1 MAVEVPMP
9 RLSDTMEQG
18 TIARWLKQE
27 GDRFAAGDVIAE
39 IDTDK
44 ATMDL
49 QAYDDGVL
57 LKILVGEG
65 ESADLGTPIAWIG
78 EEGEAVPEGA
88 GGDGAPQTAPAP
100 PEAEQDDSTEP
111 EAGGGEP
118 EAGVGEPAPSEA
130 GGGEAETATGER
142 APSQE
147 PEPPPA
153 PEARAAVGDELRAS
167 PIARRI
173 AAEAGLDLREL
184 AGKGSGPDG
193 RIVKVD
199 VERALQA
206 RGGAARA
213 AEPSAEP
220 TPSPGRPPSAEDET
234 VEATPMLR
242 AVARRMSESKA
253 TVPHF
258 YLDAEIDMGRALEMR
273 EELNQ
278 ALADEGEKVSVND
291 LVVRAAALALIE
303 NPKFHRSWHDG
314 SFVLHKSA
322 HVGIAVALDD
332 GLIVPVLRS
341 VEQKSLREIAR
352 ESRDLVERAR
362 EGKLKQSEIEGGT
375 FTVSNL
381 GMFGIPSFSAVVNLP
396 EPGILAV
403 GATVERPVVQDDA
416 VVIRPIMTVTLSV
429 DHRATSGAEGARL
442 LESIRRHLEQPLLL
456 VA

>member
-1 MAVEVPMP
+1 MATEVPMP

-18 TIARWLKQE
+18 TVARWVKQE
-27 GDRFAAGDVIAE
+27 GDRVVAGDVIAE

-44 ATMDL
+44 ATMEL
-49 QAYDDGVL
+49 TAYEDGVL

-65 ESADLGTPIAWIG
+65 ESAELGTPIALIGAEG
-78 EEGEAVPEGA
+78 EEVPETTA
-88 GGDGAPQTAPAP
+88 GGNGPSQTAPR
-100 PEAEQDDSTEP
+100 DDEP
-111 EAGGGEP
+111 DEPGEP
-118 EAGVGEPAPSEA
+118 EPDGDEPTRPE
-130 GGGEAETATGER
+130 
-142 APSQE
+142 E
-147 PEPPPA
+147 PEPPA
-153 PEARAAVGDELRAS
+153 QEADAGVGDGVRAS

-173 AAEAGLDLREL
+173 AAESGLDLREL

-199 VERALQA
+199 VERALEQ
-206 RGGAARA
+206 GGAGRA
-213 AEPSAEP
+213 AGEPATAAGTASRGQPPPAE
-220 TPSPGRPPSAEDET
+220 EEI

-253 TVPHF
+253 NVPHF
-258 YLDAEIDMGRALEMR
+258 YLDAEIDMGRALELR

-278 ALADEGEKVSVND
+278 ALADDGEKISIND
-291 LVVRAAALALIE
+291 LVVRAAALALVE

-314 SFVLHKSA
+314 TFVLHKSA

-352 ESRDLVERAR
+352 ESRDLAERAR
-362 EGKLKQSEIEGGT
+362 AGKLKQAEIEGGT

-403 GATVERPVVQDDA
+403 GATIKRAVVSDDA
-416 VVIRPIMTVTLSV
+416 VQIRPIMTVTLSV

-442 LESIRRHLEQPLLL
+442 LASIKRLLEQPVLLL
-456 VA
+456 A

>member
-1 MAVEVPMP
+1 MP

-18 TIARWLKQE
+18 TVARWVKQE
-27 GDRFAAGDVIAE
+27 GDRVVAGDVIAE

-44 ATMDL
+44 ATMEL
-49 QAYDDGVL
+49 TAYEDGVL

-65 ESADLGTPIAWIG
+65 ESADLGTPIALIGAEG
-78 EEGEAVPEGA
+78 EEVPETAA
-88 GGDGAPQTAPAP
+88 GGDGP
-100 PEAEQDDSTEP
+100 PRTDPEETQPDEA
-111 EAGGGEP
+111 GEP
-118 EAGVGEPAPSEA
+118 ETDGDEPAPSED
-130 GGGEAETATGER
+130 R
-142 APSQE
+142 
-147 PEPPPA
+147 EPPA
-153 PEARAAVGDELRAS
+153 QEARAEVGDGVRAS

-173 AAEAGLDLREL
+173 AAESGLDLREL

-193 RIVKVD
+193 RIVKID
-199 VERALQA
+199 VERALEQ
-206 RGGAARA
+206 GGAGRA
-213 AEPSAEP
+213 AVEPASAEGK
-220 TPSPGRPPSAEDET
+220 TSPGRPSSTDEEI
-234 VEATPMLR
+234 VDATPMLR

-258 YLDAEIDMGRALEMR
+258 YLDAEIDMGRALELR

-278 ALADEGEKVSVND
+278 ALADDGEKISVND
-291 LVVRAAALALIE
+291 LVVRAAALALVA

-314 SFVLHKSA
+314 KLALHKTA

-341 VEQKSLREIAR
+341 VEHKSLREIAR
-352 ESRDLVERAR
+352 ESRDLAERAR
-362 EGKLKQSEIEGGT
+362 AGKLKQTEIEGGT

-403 GATVERPVVQDDA
+403 GATVKRAVVRDDA
-416 VVIRPIMTVTLSV
+416 VQIRPIMAVTLSV

-442 LESIRRHLEQPLLL
+442 LESIKRLLEQPVLLL
-456 VA
+456 A

>member
-18 TIARWLKQE
+18 TVARWLKHE
-27 GDRFAAGDVIAE
+27 GDPVVAGDVIAE

-44 ATMDL
+44 ATMEL
-49 QAYDDGVL
+49 TAYEDGVL

-65 ESADLGTPIAWIG
+65 ESADLGTPIALIG
-78 EEGEAVPEGA
+78 TEGEK
-88 GGDGAPQTAPAP
+88 APDAPAP
-100 PEAEQDDSTEP
+100 AK
-111 EAGGGEP
+111 
-118 EAGVGEPAPSEA
+118 PA
-130 GGGEAETATGER
+130 
-142 APSQE
+142 E
-147 PEPPPA
+147 PEPVSSGPPEPA
-153 PEARAAVGDELRAS
+153 ARPEPAGPTDDGTRAS

-173 AAEAGLDLREL
+173 AAAAGLDLREL

-199 VERALQA
+199 VERALGA
-206 RGGAARA
+206 EGGPERIAVEPATVAAA
-213 AEPSAEP
+213 SAP
-220 TPSPGRPPSAEDET
+220 APAPAEDE
-234 VEATPMLR
+234 VVDPTPMLR

-258 YLDAEIDMGRALEMR
+258 YLDAEIDMGDALALR

-278 ALADEGEKVSVND
+278 ALAGEGEKIGVND
-291 LVVRAAALALIE
+291 LLLRAAALALVE
-303 NPKFHRSWHDG
+303 SPKFHRSWRDG
-314 SFVLHKSA
+314 KLVLHKSA

-341 VEQKSLREIAR
+341 VERKTVREIAL

-362 EGKLKQSEIEGGT
+362 AGKLRQDEIEGGT
-375 FTVSNL
+375 FTISNL
-381 GMFGIPSFSAVVNLP
+381 GMFGIPRFSAVVNPP

-403 GATVERPVVQDDA
+403 GATVKRPVVVDDA
-416 VVIRPIMTVTLSV
+416 VSIRPIMAVTLSV

-442 LESIRRHLEQPLLL
+442 LESIRRRLEQPVLLL
-456 VA
+456 A

>member
-18 TIARWLKQE
+18 TVARWIKHE
-27 GDRFAAGDVIAE
+27 GDHVVAGDVIAE

-49 QAYDDGVL
+49 TAYDDGVL

-65 ESADLGTPIAWIG
+65 ESAELGTPIALIGAEG
-78 EEGEAVPEGA
+78 EEVPENAARGN
-88 GGDGAPQTAPAP
+88 GPSQTATRDAP
-100 PEAEQDDSTEP
+100 PEGSDGPDAQP
-111 EAGGGEP
+111 
-118 EAGVGEPAPSEA
+118 EPAL
-130 GGGEAETATGER
+130 AEPR
-142 APSQE
+142 
-147 PEPPPA
+147 EPPDPQ
-153 PEARAAVGDELRAS
+153 AAGDAAGQVKAS

-184 AGKGSGPDG
+184 AGSGPDG

-199 VERALQA
+199 VERALGK
-206 RGGAARA
+206 GGRPGRA
-213 AEPSAEP
+213 AEEPAIAERAA
-220 TPSPGRPPSAEDET
+220 SLGPPPAAQDEI
-234 VEATPMLR
+234 VDASPMLR

-258 YLDAEIDMGRALEMR
+258 YLDAEIDMGSALELR

-278 ALADEGEKVSVND
+278 ALAGDEKISVND
-291 LVVRAAALALIE
+291 LVVRAAGLALVE
-303 NPKFHRSWHDG
+303 NPKFHRSWHEG
-314 SFVLHKSA
+314 TLVLHKSA
-322 HVGIAVALDD
+322 HVGIAVALDE

-362 EGKLKQSEIEGGT
+362 AGKLKQTEIEGGT
-375 FTVSNL
+375 FSVSNL
-381 GMFGIPSFSAVVNLP
+381 GMFGIPSFSAVVNPP

-403 GATVERPVVQDDA
+403 GATVKRAVVRDDA
-416 VVIRPIMTVTLSV
+416 VRIRPIMAVTLSV

-442 LESIRRHLEQPLLL
+442 LESIRRLLEQPLLL
-456 VA
+456 LA

>member
-18 TIARWLKQE
+18 TVARWVKQE
-27 GDRFAAGDVIAE
+27 GDRVVAGDVIAE

-44 ATMDL
+44 ATMEL
-49 QAYDDGVL
+49 TAYEDGVL

-65 ESADLGTPIAWIG
+65 ESAELGTPIALIGAEG
-78 EEGEAVPEGA
+78 EEVPETTA
-88 GGDGAPQTAPAP
+88 GGNGPSQTAPRDDAP
-100 PEAEQDDSTEP
+100 DEP
-111 EAGGGEP
+111 GEP
-118 EAGVGEPAPSEA
+118 EPDGDEPTRPE
-130 GGGEAETATGER
+130 
-142 APSQE
+142 E
-147 PEPPPA
+147 PEPPA
-153 PEARAAVGDELRAS
+153 QEADAGVGDGVRAS

-173 AAEAGLDLREL
+173 AAESGLDLREL

-199 VERALQA
+199 VERALEQ
-206 RGGAARA
+206 GGAGRA
-213 AEPSAEP
+213 ASKPAIPEGTASR
-220 TPSPGRPPSAEDET
+220 GRPPSDDDEI

-253 TVPHF
+253 NVPHF
-258 YLDAEIDMGRALEMR
+258 YLDAEIDMGRALELR

-278 ALADEGEKVSVND
+278 ALADDGEKISIND
-291 LVVRAAALALIE
+291 LVVRAAALALVE

-314 SFVLHKSA
+314 TFVLHKSA

-352 ESRDLVERAR
+352 ESRDLAERAR
-362 EGKLKQSEIEGGT
+362 AGKLKQAEIEGGT

-403 GATVERPVVQDDA
+403 GATIKRAVVSDDA
-416 VVIRPIMTVTLSV
+416 VQIRPIMTVTLSV

-442 LESIRRHLEQPLLL
+442 LASIKRLLEQPVLLL
-456 VA
+456 A

>member
-18 TIARWLKQE
+18 TVARWIKHE
-27 GDRFAAGDVIAE
+27 GDHVVAGDVIAE

-49 QAYDDGVL
+49 TAYDDGVL

-65 ESADLGTPIAWIG
+65 ESAELGTPIALIGAEG
-78 EEGEAVPEGA
+78 EEVPENAARGN
-88 GGDGAPQTAPAP
+88 GPSQTATRDAP
-100 PEAEQDDSTEP
+100 PEGSDGPDAQP
-111 EAGGGEP
+111 
-118 EAGVGEPAPSEA
+118 EPAL
-130 GGGEAETATGER
+130 AEPR
-142 APSQE
+142 
-147 PEPPPA
+147 EPPDPQ
-153 PEARAAVGDELRAS
+153 AAGDAAGQVKAS

-184 AGKGSGPDG
+184 AGSGPDG

-199 VERALQA
+199 VERALGK
-206 RGGAARA
+206 GGRPGRA
-213 AEPSAEP
+213 AK
-220 TPSPGRPPSAEDET
+220 DEI
-234 VEATPMLR
+234 VDASPMLR

-258 YLDAEIDMGRALEMR
+258 YLDAEIDMGSALELR

-278 ALADEGEKVSVND
+278 ALAGDEKISVND
-291 LVVRAAALALIE
+291 LVVRAAGLALVE
-303 NPKFHRSWHDG
+303 NPKFHRSWHEG
-314 SFVLHKSA
+314 TLVLHKSA
-322 HVGIAVALDD
+322 HVGIAVALDE

-362 EGKLKQSEIEGGT
+362 AGKLKQTEIEGGT
-375 FTVSNL
+375 FSVSNL
-381 GMFGIPSFSAVVNLP
+381 GMFGIPSFSAVVNPP

-403 GATVERPVVQDDA
+403 GATVKRAVVRDDA
-416 VVIRPIMTVTLSV
+416 VRIRPIMAVTLSV

-442 LESIRRHLEQPLLL
+442 LESIRRLLEQPLLL
-456 VA
+456 LA

>member
-18 TIARWLKQE
+18 TVARWIKHE
-27 GDRFAAGDVIAE
+27 GDHVVAGDVIAE

-49 QAYDDGVL
+49 TAYEDGVL

-65 ESADLGTPIAWIG
+65 ESAELGTPIALIGAEG
-78 EEGEAVPEGA
+78 EEVPENAARGN
-88 GGDGAPQTAPAP
+88 GPSQTATRDAP
-100 PEAEQDDSTEP
+100 PEGSDGPDAQP
-111 EAGGGEP
+111 
-118 EAGVGEPAPSEA
+118 EPAL
-130 GGGEAETATGER
+130 AEPR
-142 APSQE
+142 
-147 PEPPPA
+147 EPPDPQ
-153 PEARAAVGDELRAS
+153 AAGDAAGQVKAS

-184 AGKGSGPDG
+184 AGSGPDG

-199 VERALQA
+199 VERALGK
-206 RGGAARA
+206 GGRPGRA
-213 AEPSAEP
+213 AEEPAIAERAA
-220 TPSPGRPPSAEDET
+220 SLGPPPAAKDEI
-234 VEATPMLR
+234 VDASPMLR

-258 YLDAEIDMGRALEMR
+258 YLDAEIDMGSALELR

-278 ALADEGEKVSVND
+278 ALAGDEKISVND
-291 LVVRAAALALIE
+291 LVVRAAGLALVE
-303 NPKFHRSWHDG
+303 NPKFHRSWHEG
-314 SFVLHKSA
+314 TLVLHKSA
-322 HVGIAVALDD
+322 HVGIAVALDE

-362 EGKLKQSEIEGGT
+362 AGKLKQTEIEGGT
-375 FTVSNL
+375 FSVSNL
-381 GMFGIPSFSAVVNLP
+381 GMFGIPSFSAVVNPP

-403 GATVERPVVQDDA
+403 GASVKRAVVRDDA
-416 VVIRPIMTVTLSV
+416 VRIRPIMAVTLSV

-442 LESIRRHLEQPLLL
+442 LESIRRLLEQPLLL
-456 VA
+456 LA